1 MTSANEERDRGVCDM
16 WNEGAS
22 VDAIGRRYHMTNGA
36 VYAVV
41 RRRRDRGYNV
51 ARRHSDECIHRRN
64 AERFGKVKRRAFQLE
79 LLANDGRI
87 DVLQDVNAK
96 TAAQV
101 MDTSLT
107 TLWRHARRG
116 TLAHWRKGHALRFKL
131 CDLIDWAKSL

>member
-1 MTSANEERDRGVCDM
+1 ME
-16 WNEGAS
+16 
-22 VDAIGRRYHMTNGA
+22 AIGRRYHLSDDA

-41 RRRRDRGYNV
+41 RRRRDIGWNV

-64 AERFGKVKRRAFQLE
+64 SERFGKVKRRAFELE

-87 DVLQDVNAK
+87 DVLQEVNAK

-116 TLAHWRKGHALRFKL
+116 TLAHGRKGHTLRFKL

>member
-1 MTSANEERDRGVCDM
+1 MNSTYEERDRDICDM
-16 WNEGAS
+16 WNAGAK
-22 VDAIGRRYHMTNGA
+22 VGAIGRKYQMTNGA

-41 RRRRDRGYNV
+41 RRRRDHGYHV
-51 ARRHSDECIHRRN
+51 ARRHNDECIQRRN

-116 TLAHWRKGHALRFKL
+116 TLAHGRKGHTLRFKL

>member
-1 MTSANEERDRGVCDM
+1 MASGTVERDRGICDM
-16 WNEGAS
+16 WNGGAT
-22 VDAIGRRYHMTNGA
+22 VEAIGRRFHLSDDA

-41 RRRRDRGYNV
+41 RRRRDIGWNV

-64 AERFGKVKRRAFQLE
+64 SERFGKVKRRAFELE

-87 DVLQDVNAK
+87 DVLQEVNAK

-107 TLWRHARRG
+107 TLWRHAQRG
-116 TLAHWRKGHALRFKL
+116 TLKSGRKGHSLRFRVI
-131 CDLIDWAKSL
+131 DLIDWAKRL

>member
-1 MTSANEERDRGVCDM
+1 MVSICEERDRGICDM
-16 WNEGAS
+16 WNGGAS
-22 VDAIGRRYHMTNGA
+22 VDAIGRRYHLTNGA

-41 RRRRDRGYNV
+41 RRRRDRGSNV

-64 AERFGKVKRRAFQLE
+64 VERFGKVKRRAFQLE

-87 DVLQDVNAK
+87 DVFREVNAK

-116 TLAHWRKGHALRFKL
+116 TLAHGRKGHMVRFKL

>member
-1 MTSANEERDRGVCDM
+1 MVSLIEERDRGICDM

-22 VDAIGRRYHMTNGA
+22 ADKIGREFHMTNSA

-41 RRRRDRGYNV
+41 RRRRDSGWNV
-51 ARRHSDECIHRRN
+51 TRRHSSECIRRRN
-64 AERFGKVKRRAFQLE
+64 VERFGKVKRRAFELE

-87 DVLQDVNAK
+87 DVLREVNAK

-116 TLAHWRKGHALRFKL
+116 TLAHGRKGHTLRFRVI
-131 CDLIDWAKSL
+131 DLIDWAKSL

>member
-1 MTSANEERDRGVCDM
+1 MTSAYEERDRGVCDM
-16 WNEGAS
+16 WNDGAS

-41 RRRRDRGYNV
+41 RRRRDSGWNV
-51 ARRHSDECIHRRN
+51 TKRHSSECIRRFN
-64 AERFGKVKRRAFQLE
+64 DERYGKVKRRAFQLE

-116 TLAHWRKGHALRFKL
+116 TLPHGRKGHMLRFKL
-131 CDLIDWAKSL
+131 IDLIDWAKRL

>member
-1 MTSANEERDRGVCDM
+1 MASGTVERDRGICDM
-16 WNEGAS
+16 WNGGAS
-22 VDAIGRRYHMTNGA
+22 VDAIGRRYHMTNDA

-41 RRRRDRGYNV
+41 RRRRDIGWNV
-51 ARRHSDECIHRRN
+51 ARRHSAECIHRRN
-64 AERFGKVKRRAFQLE
+64 AERYVKVKRRAFQLE

-87 DVLQDVNAK
+87 DVLQEVNAK

-116 TLAHWRKGHALRFKL
+116 TLAHGRKGHMLRFKL

>member
-1 MTSANEERDRGVCDM
+1 MASGTVERDHGICDM
-16 WNEGAS
+16 WNEGAT

-41 RRRRDRGYNV
+41 RRRRDSGWNV

-64 AERFGKVKRRAFQLE
+64 SERFGKVKRRAFQLE

-87 DVLQDVNAK
+87 DALRTLNTK

-116 TLAHWRKGHALRFKL
+116 TLKSGRKGHSLRFRVI
-131 CDLIDWAKSL
+131 DLIDWAKSL

>member
-1 MTSANEERDRGVCDM
+1 MASGTVERDLGICDM
-16 WNEGAS
+16 WNGGAT
-22 VDAIGRRYHMTNGA
+22 VEAIGRRYHMSDDA

-41 RRRRDRGYNV
+41 RRRRDSGWNV

-64 AERFGKVKRRAFQLE
+64 SERFGKVKRRAFELE

-87 DVLQDVNAK
+87 DVLQEVNAK

-116 TLAHWRKGHALRFKL
+116 TLAHGRKGHMLRFKL

>member
-1 MTSANEERDRGVCDM
+1 MASGTVERDRGICDM
-16 WNEGAS
+16 WNGGAT
-22 VDAIGRRYHMTNGA
+22 VEAIGRRYNLSDDA

-41 RRRRDRGYNV
+41 RRRRDHGYHV
-51 ARRHSDECIHRRN
+51 ARRHNDESIHRRN

-87 DVLQDVNAK
+87 DVLQEVNAK

-116 TLAHWRKGHALRFKL
+116 TLKSGRKGHSLRFRVI
-131 CDLIDWAKSL
+131 DLIDWAKRL

>member
-1 MTSANEERDRGVCDM
+1 MTSTNEERDRGICDM

-51 ARRHSDECIHRRN
+51 ERRHSDECIHRRN
-64 AERFGKVKRRAFQLE
+64 SERYGKLKRRAFELE

-116 TLAHWRKGHALRFKL
+116 TLAHGRKGHALRFKL

>member
-1 MTSANEERDRGVCDM
+1 MTSTNEERDRGICDM

-22 VDAIGRRYHMTNGA
+22 VDTIGRRYHMTNGA

-64 AERFGKVKRRAFQLE
+64 AERFGRVKRRAFQLE

-116 TLAHWRKGHALRFKL
+116 TLAHGRRGHMLRFKL
-131 CDLIDWAKSL
+131 IDLIDWAKSL

>member
-1 MTSANEERDRGVCDM
+1 MTSTYEERDRGICDM
-16 WNEGAS
+16 WNGGAT
-22 VDAIGRRYHMTNGA
+22 VEAIGRRFHLSDDA

-41 RRRRDRGYNV
+41 RRRRDIGWNV
-51 ARRHSDECIHRRN
+51 ARRHSAECIHRRN
-64 AERFGKVKRRAFQLE
+64 SERFGKVKRRAFELE

-87 DVLQDVNAK
+87 DVLQEVNAK

-116 TLAHWRKGHALRFKL
+116 TLAHGRKGHALRFKL

>member
-1 MTSANEERDRGVCDM
+1 MTSTNEERDRGICDM
-16 WNEGAS
+16 WNSGAS

-51 ARRHSDECIHRRN
+51 ERRHSDECIHRRN
-64 AERFGKVKRRAFQLE
+64 SERFGKVKRRAFQLE

-87 DVLQDVNAK
+87 DVLREVNSK
-96 TAAQV
+96 TAAQI

-116 TLAHWRKGHALRFKL
+116 TLAHGRKGHTLRFRVI
-131 CDLIDWAKSL
+131 DLIDWAKSL

>member
-1 MTSANEERDRGVCDM
+1 MTSTNEERDRGVCDM
-16 WNEGAS
+16 WNSGAS

-64 AERFGKVKRRAFQLE
+64 SERYGKVKRRAFELE

-101 MDTSLT
+101 MDTSLV

-116 TLAHWRKGHALRFKL
+116 TLAHGRKGHMLRFKL

>member
-1 MTSANEERDRGVCDM
+1 MTSTNEERDRGICDM
-16 WNEGAS
+16 WNSGAS
-22 VDAIGRRYHMTNGA
+22 VDAIGRRYHMTNDA

-87 DVLQDVNAK
+87 DVLRTLNTK

-101 MDTSLT
+101 MDTSLV

-116 TLAHWRKGHALRFKL
+116 TLKSGRKGHSLRFMV
-131 CDLIDWAKSL
+131 CDLIDWAKRL

>member
-1 MTSANEERDRGVCDM
+1 M
-16 WNEGAS
+16 WNAGAK
-22 VDAIGRRYHMTNGA
+22 VDAIGRKYQMTNGA

-64 AERFGKVKRRAFQLE
+64 SERFGKVKRRAFELE

-101 MDTSLT
+101 MDTSLV

-116 TLAHWRKGHALRFKL
+116 TLAHGRKGHALRFKL

>member
-1 MTSANEERDRGVCDM
+1 MTSTNEERARGVCDM

-64 AERFGKVKRRAFQLE
+64 SERFGKVKRRAFQLE

-101 MDTSLT
+101 MDTSLV

-116 TLAHWRKGHALRFKL
+116 TLAHGRKGHALRFKL

>member
-1 MTSANEERDRGVCDM
+1 MVSTIEERDRGICDM
-16 WNEGAS
+16 WNDGNT

-51 ARRHSDECIHRRN
+51 ARRHPDECIHRRN
-64 AERFGKVKRRAFQLE
+64 SERYGKVKRRAFQLE

-87 DVLQDVNAK
+87 DVLREVNAK
-96 TAAQV
+96 TAAQI

-116 TLAHWRKGHALRFKL
+116 TLAHGRKGHMLRFRVI
-131 CDLIDWAKSL
+131 DLIDWANSL